1 VVNGLALLDGAAG
14 SAKPVPARMGK
25 ATDRPR
31 LPARAQNDGPSAL
44 PFFAYRTAV
53 NARRYATSMLAFTE
67 DQFGTGPNAPSP
79 AHVRAVN
86 ALLADL
92 GARQEREERRL
103 ATVAHGLSKLG
114 DARLQQLLTL
124 KERNQTLAGDT
135 EKVWEFYV
143 NLFGQRRGRMAPW
156 LRAVDQIA
164 LDCYQA
170 VWLGLGEARPIP
182 SPTPFAYAET
192 GFGPATFRRGVKL
205 SILGSRV
212 NPFPLVK
219 VPRHRLINPW
229 SLGAVPHEVSH
240 NIQND
245 LGLWEVMPRRIG
257 AAFRKAGLPEPNADV
272 WQRWHKET
280 YADLA
285 GLLLIGP
292 AYVGALMDVVG
303 RSRAQTAGWSDEAVH
318 PTPIIR
324 VPLNIRLLER
334 IGFEEDAAAFRRAWN
349 ALYPAAAWAPVPRW
363 VVADLPRQ
371 IDTVIDAIVFERCAE
386 YGGRA
391 LAEVVRFEPKHAV
404 LVREAATRLERGDST
419 GVLPERFLIAAARV
433 ALGRA
438 RTTPEVIHRNFYA
451 ALAR

>member
-1 VVNGLALLDGAAG
+1 MVSELALLDRADAAATRRG
-14 SAKPVPARMGK
+14 SAPPRPASRDWEP
-25 ATDRPR
+25 T
-31 LPARAQNDGPSAL
+31 AL

-53 NARRYATSMLAFTE
+53 NARRYTASMLRFAE
-67 DQFGTGPNAPSP
+67 DQFGTGPNVPGP

-86 ALLADL
+86 ALLAEL
-92 GARQEREERRL
+92 GSRQEREERRL
-103 ATVAHGLSKLG
+103 AIVARDLPKLG
-114 DARLQQLLTL
+114 ERGLTQLLVL
-124 KERNQTLAGDT
+124 KERNHALAGET
-135 EKVWEFYV
+135 EKVWEFYA
-143 NLFGQRRGRMAPW
+143 NLFGQRRRRIAPW
-156 LRAVDQIA
+156 LRAIDQIA

-170 VWLGLGEARPIP
+170 VWLGLGEAKPIP
-182 SPTPFAYAET
+182 SPAPFAYVET

-205 SILGSRV
+205 SMLGSRV

-229 SLGAVPHEVSH
+229 SLGAVPHEVAH

-245 LGLWEVMPRRIG
+245 LGLWEVLPARIG
-257 AAFRKAGLPEPNADV
+257 AAFRRAGLPDANAAV
-272 WQRWHKET
+272 WRRWHKET

-292 AYVGALMDVVG
+292 AYVGSLMDVVG
-303 RSRAQTAGWSDEAVH
+303 RSPSQTAAWNDEAVH

-334 IGFEEDAAAFRRAWN
+334 IGFEEDAAAFRRAWD
-349 ALYPAAAWAPVPRW
+349 ALYPATVWARVPRW
-363 VVADLPRQ
+363 VTAELPRQ
-371 IDTVIDAIVFERCAE
+371 FDAVIDAIAFDRCAE

-391 LAEVVRFEPKHAV
+391 LAQVVRFEPKHAP

-438 RTTPEVIHRNFYA
+438 RTAPQVIHRNFYA
-451 ALAR
+451 TLARC